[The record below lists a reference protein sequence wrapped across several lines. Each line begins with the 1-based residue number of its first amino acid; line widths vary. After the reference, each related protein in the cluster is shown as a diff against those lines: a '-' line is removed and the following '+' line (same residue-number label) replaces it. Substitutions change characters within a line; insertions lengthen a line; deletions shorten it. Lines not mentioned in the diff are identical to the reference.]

1 MVLERLCGMKKTI
14 VSMIFGMACGIV
26 CGKIWAEKQKEK
38 EVKQKELLLG
48 KHFRM
53 FILMDRWVENMQ
65 RGQKCEKYFAE
76 NNVTDVAIYGMSY
89 IGKRLYED
97 IKDSNVN
104 VVYGI
109 DNAIEKIYTE
119 LPIYKVTDELP
130 QADMIVVTP
139 LLEFDTIKKQLEE
152 KTSAKIVS
160 VEDVVFR

>member
-1 MVLERLCGMKKTI
+1 MPERLYSMKKTI
-14 VSMIFGMACGIV
+14 MSMLLGLACGIV
-26 CGKIWAEKQKEK
+26 CGKLWVQKQKEK
-38 EVKQKELLLG
+38 ELKQKELLLG

-65 RGQKCEKYFAE
+65 RGQRCEKYFVD
-76 NNVTDVAIYGMSY
+76 NHVTNVAIYGMSY

-97 IKDSNVN
+97 IKDSNVK

-109 DNAIEKIYTE
+109 DNAAEKIYTE
-119 LPIYKVTDELP
+119 LPMYKVTEELP

-139 LLEFDTIKKQLEE
+139 LLEFDSIKEQLEK